1 MKRRKFIKTVTAS
14 AATGLGFNLLGS
26 SCSMNKNQP
35 NILLI
40 HTDQHRIECLG
51 SYGNKDVK
59 TPNIDSIAN
68 DGVRFENSFCPYPVC
83 TPSRYSLLSGL
94 PVHEHRGWTNRCTLS
109 PDIKTFP
116 SILKATGYK
125 TKAIGKMHFTP
136 TYLDVGFEEMILA
149 EQDGPGRWDDDYHRD
164 LMKMGLVDRND
175 LEDQRR
181 EYRKNA
187 RQEYWETCG
196 ALPSNLPEKYHS
208 TAWIADHAVKEL
220 DTWKNSGNMMMAG
233 FIKPHH
239 PFDPPDNWTD
249 MYDPDKLT
257 LLPGFTNEC
266 LPRDSNLTGG
276 YFPHVQL
283 TEKKLRLAMA
293 LYYACISQIDF
304 HVGRMIEVLK
314 RKGIYDN
321 TMIIFTS
328 DHGEHLGY
336 HHQLLKGGYMYDSI
350 AKVPLIIKYPLNRG
364 KGTVSNV
371 LVNNVD
377 LAPTIL
383 KQAGCSPSQQMQ
395 GFDLYNQNVNRE
407 FVFAHNW
414 KGSGAM
420 ARSKTRK
427 LLYHPTRKSL
437 FLDLEKDPT
446 ELVDVYDSPDYQD
459 EIVRFKEAITA
470 WQGSSKLGDT
480 YIDENAPQIKGSN
493 VPPLDRSHRKEII
506 SYYQKK
512 MEQLTN

>member
-1 MKRRKFIKTVTAS
+1 MKRRKFIQTVSTS
-14 AATGLGFNLLGS
+14 AAAGLGLNLFGS
-26 SCSMNKNQP
+26 ACNMKKNKP

-40 HTDQHRIECLG
+40 HTDQHRINCLG
-51 SYGNKDVK
+51 SYGNKDVQ

-109 PDIKTFP
+109 PEIKTFP
-116 SILKATGYK
+116 SILKIAGYK

-149 EQDGPGRWDDDYHRD
+149 EQDGPGRWDDDYHRE
-164 LMKMGLVDRND
+164 LKKMGLVDRND

-181 EYRKNA
+181 EYRKKA
-187 RQEYWETCG
+187 RKEYWETCG
-196 ALPSNLPEKYHS
+196 ALPSNLPEKYH
-208 TAWIADHAVKEL
+208 TTTWIGDYAVKEL
-220 DTWKNSGNMMMAG
+220 DTWKDSGNMMMVG

-239 PFDPPDNWTD
+239 PFDPPESWAD
-249 MYDPDKLT
+249 MYNPDKLT
-257 LLPGFTNEC
+257 LLPGFTDEC
-266 LPRDSNLTGG
+266 IPYDIALSKG
-276 YFPHVQL
+276 YFPHVKL

-293 LYYACISQIDF
+293 LYYATISQIDF
-304 HVGRMIEVLK
+304 HVGKMIEVLK
-314 RKGIYDN
+314 RKGIYDS

-350 AKVPLIIKYPLNRG
+350 AKVPLIIKYPLNG
-364 KGTVSNV
+364 KKGTVSTA
-371 LVNNVD
+371 LVNNID

-383 KQAGCSPSQQMQ
+383 KQASCSPSQQMQ

-407 FVFAHNW
+407 FVFAHNRR
-414 KGSGAM
+414 GAETM

-427 LLYHPTRKSL
+427 LLYHPTGKSL
-437 FLDLEKDPT
+437 FFDLEKDPN
-446 ELVDVYDSPDYQD
+446 ELVDVYNSPDYLH
-459 EIVRFKEAITA
+459 EIEKFKKAIA
-470 WQGSSKLGDT
+470 VWQGSVKLGDT
-480 YIDENAPQIKGSN
+480 YINENAPQIKGAN
-493 VPPLDRSHRKEII
+493 VPPQNLSHRKEII
-506 SYYQKK
+506 SYYQK
-512 MEQLTN
+512 MMQQFTN